1 MYKKVVV
8 FIILLLILGN
18 CERIDDP
25 INNDFVC
32 ESENNSI
39 NFIFKYGITLK
50 NILNTF
56 DCKYQKDLVLD
67 PPIETNL
74 KLSKT
79 EIDSIY
85 TKMIEINFLEYPDTF
100 IINFST
106 DTIPEITPSMIY
118 YFYLENDSIQK
129 QFYWDDAHPIQDD
142 KADDLRSLMMEV
154 IEIIHSKN
162 EYKNLPDPRGGYI

>member
-1 MYKKVVV
+1 
-8 FIILLLILGN
+8 
-18 CERIDDP
+18 
-25 INNDFVC
+25 
-32 ESENNSI
+32 
-39 NFIFKYGITLK
+39 
-50 NILNTF
+50 
-56 DCKYQKDLVLD
+56 
-67 PPIETNL
+67 
-74 KLSKT
+74 
-79 EIDSIY
+79 
-85 TKMIEINFLEYPDTF
+85 MIEINFLEYPDTF

-106 DTIPEITPSMIY
+106 DTIPEITPSMIF